1 VDVSAPGILALDQP
15 SWPAADRLVRA
26 LGEAVPFYKVGLE
39 LFTAEGPAVV
49 RELKGHGKRIFLDL
63 KLHDIPNTVAGAAKS
78 AAALGAEML
87 TVHAAGGPA
96 MVRAAVEAA
105 GGTKI
110 LAVTVLTSLAEGA
123 LPASFPKEAKVED
136 LVVRLAEEALQA
148 GAHGLV
154 CSGAEV
160 RALRT
165 RFGPAPLLVVPGT
178 RPHGAG
184 HGDQARVVSPK
195 EALDGGASWLVVGR
209 AVTSAADPLGAW
221 RTFWS
226 FT

>member
-26 LGEAVPFYKVGLE
+26 LGDDVPFYKVGLE

-49 RELKGHGKRIFLDL
+49 RELRGAGKRIFLDL

-87 TVHAAGGPA
+87 TVHAAGGA
-96 MVRAAVEAA
+96 SMVRAAVETA
-105 GGTKI
+105 GSVRI

-123 LPASFPKEAKVED
+123 LPASFPPDTKVED
-136 LVVRLAEEALQA
+136 LVLRLAEEALQA
-148 GAHGLV
+148 GAQGLV

-160 RALRT
+160 RALRK
-165 RFGPAPLLVVPGT
+165 RFGAAPLLVVPGT

-209 AVTSAADPLGAW
+209 AVTGAADPRAAW
-221 RTFWS
+221 RSFWS

>member
-1 VDVSAPGILALDQP
+1 MDVNAPGILALDQP
-15 SWPAADRLVRA
+15 SWPAADRIVRA
-26 LGEAVPFYKVGLE
+26 LGADVPFYKIGLE

-49 RELKGHGKRIFLDL
+49 RELRGSGKRIFLDL

-78 AAALGAEML
+78 AALLGAEML
-87 TVHAAGGPA
+87 TVHAAGGAA

-105 GGTKI
+105 GGVRI

-123 LPASFPKEAKVED
+123 LPASFPADAKVED
-136 LVVRLAEEALQA
+136 LVLRLADEALAA
-148 GAHGLV
+148 GAQGLV

-160 RALRT
+160 RALRQ
-165 RFGPAPLLVVPGT
+165 RFGRAPLLVVPGT

-209 AVTSAADPLGAW
+209 AVTGAADPLAAW
-221 RTFWS
+221 RAFWS
-226 FT
+226 FS

>member
-1 VDVSAPGILALDQP
+1 
-15 SWPAADRLVRA
+15 
-26 LGEAVPFYKVGLE
+26 VGLE
-39 LFTAEGPAVV
+39 LFTAAGPEVV
-49 RELKGHGKRIFLDL
+49 RALRARGRRVFLDL

-87 TVHAAGGPA
+87 TVHAAGGA
-96 MVRAAVEAA
+96 SMVRAAVETA
-105 GGTKI
+105 GSVRI

-123 LPASFPKEAKVED
+123 LPASFPPDTKVED
-136 LVVRLAEEALQA
+136 LVLRLAEEALQA
-148 GAHGLV
+148 GAQGLV

-160 RALRT
+160 RALRK
-165 RFGPAPLLVVPGT
+165 RFGAAPLLVVPGT

-209 AVTSAADPLGAW
+209 AVTGAADPRAAW
-221 RTFWS
+221 RSFWS